1 MAGPLETSP
10 SRFPIHSPFAPEIS
24 TLGPALVLTASF
36 FNPSVVVVVK
46 VDPSSPA
53 MSPPPHPTLTSPLA
67 DLLLLGA
74 LVVVVAMQD
83 SSPSAPPPKSL
94 ISISPLLV
102 TPLMVSSFNP
112 LVVVAVQVVPSPVVL
127 QVVISPPTSP
137 LAPLAVTAV
146 QQETFNSLLTVNSPP
161 LVMAP
166 TPSSSSPLAAA
177 VVTAV
182 PSPPMHPQKP
192 PVLTLNSHLV
202 PLLLTLET
210 VVLAVA
216 QAMSP
221 VPSPEP
227 SSPKAMAPLA

>member
-1 MAGPLETSP
+1 
-10 SRFPIHSPFAPEIS
+10 
-24 TLGPALVLTASF
+24 
-36 FNPSVVVVVK
+36 
-46 VDPSSPA
+46 
-53 MSPPPHPTLTSPLA
+53 
-67 DLLLLGA
+67 
-74 LVVVVAMQD
+74 MQD

-94 ISISPLLV
+94 ISISPPLV

-112 LVVVAVQVVPSPVVL
+112 LVVVVVQVVPSPVVL

-146 QQETFNSLLTVNSPP
+146 QQETFNSLLTENSPP

-166 TPSSSSPLAAA
+166 MPSSSSPLAAA

-182 PSPPMHPQKP
+182 PSPPMHPLTP

-221 VPSPEP
+221 VPSPES